1 MTNSR
6 SSYSTR
12 SLQQEKLQAQAT
24 HRSTLRE
31 KLRAQKAKL
40 SGLFFFSK
48 DESSSV
54 NEKLHSSQQTMLEE
68 EEEEEEEEDLPS
80 LCDFVSGEFVSG
92 YSCVSS
98 VGESSEELRRCV
110 LLATSLN
117 SRSPTINCPLS
128 RSDSAGR
135 RLSSLQPTISNGY
148 KKNEESEK
156 RQTRWSAQ
164 SDDGSRRRLS
174 PADNSLQPPKA
185 PRRRSSLSLE
195 SIELLFG

>member
-54 NEKLHSSQQTMLEE
+54 NEKLHSSQQTML
-68 EEEEEEEEDLPS
+68 EEEEEEDLPS

-135 RLSSLQPTISNGY
+135 RLSSLQPTISNSC
-148 KKNEESEK
+148 KMNEESEK

-195 SIELLFG
+195 SIELLSG

>member
-68 EEEEEEEEDLPS
+68 EEEEDLPS

-128 RSDSAGR
+128 RTDSAGR

-174 PADNSLQPPKA
+174 PADNILQPPKA
-185 PRRRSSLSLE
+185 PRRRSSLE
-195 SIELLFG
+195 SIELLSG